1 MRDWKKTFD
10 DLSEDNKD
18 KLAILR
24 VMECSNGVI
33 QYSFRD
39 GDPWAL
45 SPEETRKA
53 MQFSMGCIKRMEIPL
68 GETTITFDEDTA
80 AIFREVRELYMS
92 GAKRGNDDDY
102 QEFMKVS
109 IIMMNCL
116 GKERII
122 RAKEILSNNITEE
135 QFPKDKLQWGVDYML
150 QYIR

>member
-1 MRDWKKTFD
+1 MRNWQETFENLTEEQKEK
-10 DLSEDNKD
+10 LSV
-18 KLAILR
+18 LR
-24 VMECSNGVI
+24 VMECTNGII
-33 QYSFRD
+33 QYAFRD
-39 GDPWAL
+39 NAEHAL
-45 SPEETRKA
+45 SAEDTRRA
-53 MQFSMGCIKRMEIPL
+53 MKFSMGCIKRMEIPL
-68 GETTITFDEDTA
+68 GETTITFDDETA

-150 QYIR
+150 QYIQ

>member
-1 MRDWKKTFD
+1 MRDWKATFD
-10 DLSEDNKD
+10 KLSDDNKD

-33 QYSFRD
+33 QYSFRG

-68 GETTITFDEDTA
+68 GETTITFDEDTSE
-80 AIFREVRELYMS
+80 IFKEVRELYMS
-92 GAKRGNDDDY
+92 GAKRGNDKDY
-102 QEFMKVS
+102 EEFMKVS

-116 GKERII
+116 GKERIV
-122 RAKEILSNNITEE
+122 RAKQILLNNLSDE
-135 QFPKDKLQWGVDYML
+135 QFPTDKLQWGVDYML

>member
-1 MRDWKKTFD
+1 MRNWQETFENLTED
-10 DLSEDNKD
+10 QKEKLSV
-18 KLAILR
+18 LR
-24 VMECSNGVI
+24 VMECTNGII
-33 QYSFRD
+33 QYAFRD
-39 GDPWAL
+39 NAEHAL
-45 SPEETRKA
+45 SAEDTRRA
-53 MQFSMGCIKRMEIPL
+53 MKFSMGCIKRMEIPL
-68 GETTITFDEDTA
+68 GETTITFDDETA

-150 QYIR
+150 QYIQ